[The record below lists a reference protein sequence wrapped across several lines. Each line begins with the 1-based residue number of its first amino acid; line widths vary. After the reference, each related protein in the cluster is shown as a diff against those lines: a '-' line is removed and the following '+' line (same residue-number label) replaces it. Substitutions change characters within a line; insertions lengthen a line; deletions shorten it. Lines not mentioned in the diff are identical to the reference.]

1 MKYCPRRWDTSRDTG
16 PLAVHPVGF
25 EQMSVGVGDGRVLY
39 IIINVLGGKSSNKI
53 ISLLW
58 FAYLYVPNEVDGA
71 EDIRN
76 WFFGRIIS
84 SERCLRFII
93 KNFGESIIIFLE
105 SYTFST
111 AKFCRY
117 LYVAS
122 NLKGRLEC
130 LKWQYS
136 CPSEKPQNYLSLN
149 QLKIRRFRIKISSTS
164 RRKSTYVY
172 EAILAQGSS
181 SGLWLNLTCIRI

>member
-1 MKYCPRRWDTSRDTG
+1 MRYCPRRWDTSRDTG

-93 KNFGESIIIFLE
+93 KNFGESIIF
-105 SYTFST
+105 F
-111 AKFCRY
+111 
-117 LYVAS
+117 
-122 NLKGRLEC
+122 
-130 LKWQYS
+130 W
-136 CPSEKPQNYLSLN
+136 SL
-149 QLKIRRFRIKISSTS
+149 IP
-164 RRKSTYVY
+164 
-172 EAILAQGSS
+172 LAQPNSVGTFM
-181 SGLWLNLTCIRI
+181 LLLI

>member
-1 MKYCPRRWDTSRDTG
+1 MRYCPRRWDTSRDTG

-93 KNFGESIIIFLE
+93 KNFGESIIFFLE

-111 AKFCRY
+111 AKFRRY
-117 LYVAS
+117 HYVAS
-122 NLKGRLEC
+122 NLLGITKR
-130 LKWQYS
+130 
-136 CPSEKPQNYLSLN
+136 PSRMSKMAIFLSLRKASELSIIKSIEN
-149 QLKIRRFRIKISSTS
+149 KKIPHKNFF
-164 RRKSTYVY
+164 
-172 EAILAQGSS
+172 
-181 SGLWLNLTCIRI
+181 NLTKEINLCLWSNFSSRKQ